1 VVIFFTLALYF
12 SNKGAMETKVVL
24 DIIDYLLIVGV
35 GLVAGFINVLAA
47 SGSMLVLPL
56 LIFLGLPASVANA
69 TNRVAIVLQNMV
81 AVGNFR
87 KQHLI
92 SFKLTWPIAFSAL
105 VGALIGAFIAV
116 EIDEKY
122 LEYTIASLL
131 LLMFFLLF
139 FKPSAWIKGK
149 AAGAQGLSKTWQ
161 LIIFFF
167 IGLYGGFIQAG
178 VGLFLLAGLVLGV
191 GYDLVKANAAKV
203 FIVLIYT
210 PLALA
215 IFIYNDM
222 VDWRAGLVLAVGN
235 MIGAFFASKYAQRIG
250 AGFIRYL
257 LMIVLVASALKMY
270 GVIDWLFS

>member
-1 VVIFFTLALYF
+1 MKFNVPMEILDYF
-12 SNKGAMETKVVL
+12 
-24 DIIDYLLIVGV
+24 LIAGV

-69 TNRVAIVLQNMV
+69 TNRVAIILQNMV
-81 AVGNFR
+81 AVGNFT
-87 KQHLI
+87 KQKLI
-92 SFKLTWPIAFSAL
+92 SFRITWPIAVSATF
-105 VGALIGAFIAV
+105 GALLGALIAV
-116 EIDEKY
+116 EINDKY
-122 LEYTIASLL
+122 LEYTIATLL
-131 LLMFFLLF
+131 VLMFFLLI

-149 AAGAQGLSKTWQ
+149 APDTKGLSMHWQ

-210 PLALA
+210 PIALA
-215 IFIYNDM
+215 VFIWNDL
-222 VDWRAGLVLAVGN
+222 VNWEAGLVLAAGN
-235 MIGAFFASKYAQRIG
+235 MTGAFFASRYAQKIG

-257 LMIVLVASALKMY
+257 LMFVLIASALKMY
-270 GVIDWLFS
+270 GVLDWLAGFFKS